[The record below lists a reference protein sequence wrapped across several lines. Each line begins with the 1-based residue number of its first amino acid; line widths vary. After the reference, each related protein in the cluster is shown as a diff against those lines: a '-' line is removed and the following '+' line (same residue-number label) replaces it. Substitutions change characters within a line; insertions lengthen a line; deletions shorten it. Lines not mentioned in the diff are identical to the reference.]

1 MILNSRL
8 DGESVTDLKYW
19 LVAALAFALYGCGG
33 EQEPGAGQAAVSEA
47 ASAST
52 AMSGQ
57 QVYQNFCF
65 SCHTPGVSG
74 APKLGDGPAWAP
86 RIAKGEAL
94 LLQATID
101 GIPPAMPPMGMC
113 FNCSEDDLAA
123 AIDYM
128 VQASQ

>member
-1 MILNSRL
+1 MAYP
-8 DGESVTDLKYW
+8 KFW
-19 LVAALAFALYGCGG
+19 LVAGSAIAAYGCGG
-33 EQEPGAGQAAVSEA
+33 GQNASVGQQATAKA
-47 ASAST
+47 ASTGT
-52 AMSGQ
+52 AISGE

-74 APKLGDGPAWAP
+74 APKLGDVAAWAP

-113 FNCSEDDLAA
+113 FNCSEADLAA
-123 AIDYM
+123 AVGFM